1 MEHKAKIKEA
11 RQAAEAKV
19 IEKIPRKTKIKYR
32 ILRLAL
38 INVISACVIMMVVMS
53 AFVAT
58 TSHSDYVTQTSELA
72 SSYANLISNNVNFL
86 SLEIQAAGK
95 NENIIYHDVP
105 LVTRKEKLSDIAATS
120 MFRDFSIAYS
130 DGSTYN
136 DTNIADREYFQKAY
150 NGEVAVSSPVIRK
163 TDGSV
168 VTMMG
173 APVKYNGQTYVI
185 YGGIDPTIFSS
196 GLENVDL
203 GAGSSIVVIDKNG
216 QIVASNDTSLVLNM
230 SMLTESESSGEV
242 KLANM
247 MLSSGSGTYSYSAN
261 GHKMLASFQQI
272 DGTDGWT
279 IAVCANYNQ
288 VIKGMFL
295 DIGIGLAICLA
306 LIACSVFVAIR
317 VARNISRPIENSANR
332 LKLLS
337 EGDVTTPYEIT
348 ALGDETLV
356 LENSLRNTVDTLRT
370 YIHDIRQ
377 VLESMAQGDLTASS
391 AVEYNGDFETIG
403 TSLDSI
409 TSSLNSAMT
418 AVKNSVSNIQSGS
431 GQVAEGSA
439 SLSETA
445 ISVAQA
451 VDEISSTIGS
461 IQEKANHTADTSAN
475 VAALAEEAN
484 SAAHEGGELMGQLLQ
499 AVEDIKEKSASIKD
513 IIKTIQDIAFQT
525 NILALNASIEAARA
539 GEAGKG
545 FAVVADEVGNL
556 AAKSAEA
563 AQNTTGLINAS
574 LTAVDKGTALA
585 DSAHT
590 AMNSIVSGISKISD
604 EMQIITA
611 AAADQQNAVNQITT
625 GISSI
630 EAGMHTTTATAE
642 QSAASSEELSA
653 LASSLADEVD
663 KFVTE

>member
-1 MEHKAKIKEA
+1 MAKSTKLKEV
-11 RQAAEAKV
+11 RQKAEAKV

-38 INVISACVIMMVVMS
+38 INVITACVIMMVIMS

-72 SSYANLISNNVNFL
+72 ESYAHLISNNINFL
-86 SLEIQAAGK
+86 SLEIQAAGQ
-95 NENIIYHDVP
+95 NENIINHDVP
-105 LVTRKEKLSDIAATS
+105 LVTRQEKLADIAATS
-120 MFRDFSIAYS
+120 MFNDFSIAYS
-130 DGSTYN
+130 DGSTYSS
-136 DTNIADREYFQKAY
+136 TNIADREYYQKAY
-150 NGEVAVSSPVIRK
+150 SGEIGISSPIIRR
-163 TDGSV
+163 TDNSV
-168 VTMMG
+168 VTMMA

-185 YGGIDPTIFSS
+185 FGGIDPTFFSS

-203 GAGSSIVVIDKNG
+203 GDGSSIVVIDKNG
-216 QIVASNDTSLVLNM
+216 QIVASNDTSRVLNM
-230 SMLTESESSGEV
+230 SILTESESAGEA
-242 KLANM
+242 KLANR
-247 MLSSGSGTYSYSAN
+247 MLAYGNGTYSYSAN
-261 GHKMLASFQQI
+261 GHRMLASFQQI
-272 DGTDGWT
+272 SGTDGWT

-288 VIKGMFL
+288 VIRGMFL
-295 DIGIGLAICLA
+295 DIGIGLGVCLV
-306 LIACSVFVAIR
+306 LIACSVFIAIR
-317 VARNISRPIENSANR
+317 VARNISRPIENSAKR

-337 EGDVTTPYEIT
+337 EGDVTTQYELS

-356 LENSLRNTVDTLRT
+356 LETSLKNTVDTLRT

-377 VLESMAQGDLTASS
+377 VLEAMAQGDLTAAS
-391 AVEYNGDFETIG
+391 AVEYAGDFETIG

-445 ISVAQA
+445 INVAQA
-451 VDEISSTIGS
+451 VDEISATIGS
-461 IQEKANHTADTSAN
+461 IQDKADHTAETSAN

-499 AVEDIKEKSASIKD
+499 AVEDIKEKSASIKN

-563 AQNTTGLINAS
+563 AQNTTALINDS
-574 LTAVDKGTALA
+574 LTAVDKGTKLA

-604 EMQIITA
+604 DMQIITA

-653 LASSLADEVD
+653 LASSLADEVE

>member
-1 MEHKAKIKEA
+1 MAHSKRAEKAM
-11 RQAAEAKV
+11 QAVGAKV

-32 ILRLAL
+32 ILRLSL
-38 INVISACVIMMVVMS
+38 ISVISACVIMMVMMGV
-53 AFVAT
+53 FVAT

-72 SSYANLISNNVNFL
+72 ESYAHLISNNVNFL
-86 SLEIQAAGK
+86 SLEIQAAGN
-95 NENIIYHDVP
+95 NENIINHDVP
-105 LVTRKEKLSDIAATS
+105 LVTRKDKLTDIAATS

-150 NGEVAVSSPVIRK
+150 SGEVAVSPPVIRK

-185 YGGIDPTIFSS
+185 YGGIDPTMFSN

-203 GAGSSIVVIDKNG
+203 GAGSSIMVIDKNG
-216 QIVASNDTSLVLNM
+216 QIVASNDTSQVLNM
-230 SMLTESESSGEV
+230 EKLTESENPGEV
-242 KLANM
+242 KLASQM
-247 MLSSGSGTYSYSAN
+247 MAKGFGTYSYSAN
-261 GHKMLASFQQI
+261 GHRMLASYQQI
-272 DGTDGWT
+272 DGTDGWI

-288 VIKGMFL
+288 VIRGIIL
-295 DIGIGLAICLA
+295 DIGIGVAVCLA
-306 LIACSVFVAIR
+306 LIACSVVVAVR

-337 EGDVTTPYEIT
+337 EGDVTTPYEVT

-356 LENSLRNTVDTLRT
+356 LEDSLKNTVDTLRT
-370 YIHDIRQ
+370 YIHDISQ
-377 VLESMAQGDLTASS
+377 VLEAMAQGDLTAAS
-391 AVEYNGDFETIG
+391 AIRYAGDFETIG

-445 ISVAQA
+445 ITVAQA

-461 IQEKANHTADTSAN
+461 IQEKANHTAETSAN

-484 SAAHEGGELMGQLLQ
+484 STAHEGGELMGQLLE
-499 AVEDIKEKSASIKD
+499 AVGDIKEKSASIRN
-513 IIKTIQDIAFQT
+513 IIKAIKDIAFQT
-525 NILALNASIEAARA
+525 NILALNAAIEAARA

-563 AQNTTGLINAS
+563 AQNTTALINDS
-574 LTAVDKGTALA
+574 LAAVDRGTQLA

-604 EMQIITA
+604 EMQVITA
-611 AAADQQNAVNQITT
+611 AAADQQNAVSQITT
-625 GISSI
+625 GITSI
-630 EAGMHTTTATAE
+630 ESGMHSTTATAE
-642 QSAASSEELSA
+642 ESAASSEELSA
-653 LASSLADEVD
+653 LATSLAGEVE

>member
-72 SSYANLISNNVNFL
+72 ASYANLISNNLNFL

-150 NGEVAVSSPVIRK
+150 NGEVAVSSPVIRE

-185 YGGIDPTIFSS
+185 YGGIDPTMFSS
-196 GLENVDL
+196 GLQNVDL

-216 QIVASNDTSLVLNM
+216 QIIASNDTSLVLNM

-288 VIKGMFL
+288 VINGIFL

-475 VAALAEEAN
+475 VATLAEEAN

>member
-1 MEHKAKIKEA
+1 MAHSGRVEEA
-11 RQAAEAKV
+11 RQAVEAKV

-38 INVISACVIMMVVMS
+38 INVITACVLMLVMMS
-53 AFVAT
+53 AFIAT
-58 TSHSDYVTQTSELA
+58 TSHSDYVSQTSELA
-72 SSYANLISNNVNFL
+72 ESYAHLISNNINFL
-86 SLEIQAAGK
+86 SLEIQAAGN
-95 NENIIYHDVP
+95 NENIINHDVP
-105 LVTRKEKLSDIAATS
+105 LVTRQEKLADLAATS
-120 MFRDFSIAYS
+120 MFKDFSIAYS
-130 DGSTYN
+130 DGATYN
-136 DTNIADREYFQKAY
+136 DTNIYDREYFQKAY

-185 YGGIDPTIFSS
+185 YGGIDPTMFSN

-203 GAGSSIVVIDKNG
+203 GAGSSLVVIDKNG
-216 QIVASNDTSLVLNM
+216 QVVASNDVNRVLNM
-230 SMLTESESSGEV
+230 EMLTESYSAGEA
-242 KLANM
+242 KLAAE
-247 MLSSGSGTYSYSAN
+247 MLANGSGTYSYAAN
-261 GHKMLASFQQI
+261 GHKMLASYQQI

-288 VIKGMFL
+288 VIRGMFI
-295 DIGIGLAICLA
+295 DIGIGLAVCLA
-306 LIACSVFVAIR
+306 LLAISVFIAIR
-317 VARNISRPIENSANR
+317 VARNISRPIENSAQR

-356 LENSLRNTVDTLRT
+356 LENSLKNTVDTLRT

-377 VLESMAQGDLTASS
+377 VLEAMAQGDLTAAS
-391 AVEYNGDFETIG
+391 AVEYAGDFETIG

-431 GQVAEGSA
+431 SQVAEGSA

-445 ISVAQA
+445 ITVAQA

-484 SAAHEGGELMGQLLQ
+484 SAAHEGGELMGQLLE
-499 AVEDIKEKSASIKD
+499 AVEDIKDKSASIKN
-513 IIKTIQDIAFQT
+513 IIKTIEDIAFQT

-574 LTAVDKGTALA
+574 LTAVEKGTQLA

-604 EMQIITA
+604 EMQEITA
-611 AAADQQNAVNQITT
+611 AAADQQNAVSQITS

-630 EAGMHTTTATAE
+630 EAGMHSTTATAE
-642 QSAASSEELSA
+642 ESAASSEELSA
-653 LASSLADEVD
+653 LATSLAGEVE